1 MLELILLALITYF
14 IIRKLKSVLG
24 EESDEKYFG
33 YDVINK
39 KCNVKEAEKVN
50 EEDEEAETKKCCS
63 LPDDAKKN
71 LDILRGKIENF
82 SLLKFAKIASKVV
95 ECVFSA
101 NNERNSSEIKKFL
114 SPKLADVVCETFKNN
129 DKNYIFLV
137 SFKDINVCDIIKNSN
152 VFEIKVIFNMEQIN
166 YTTNENDDV
175 IDGDKH
181 NIINVNET
189 WTFVHDFSK
198 KDNIW
203 LVSDIEESL

>member
-24 EESDEKYFG
+24 EESDEMYFG
-33 YDVINK
+33 YDAINK

-50 EEDEEAETKKCCS
+50 EEDEEAETKQYCS
-63 LPDDAKKN
+63 LSDDAKKN

-82 SLLKFAKIASKVV
+82 SLSKFTKIASKVV
-95 ECVFSA
+95 EYVFNA

-114 SPKLADVVCETFKNN
+114 SSKLADVVCETFKNN

-137 SFKDINVCDIIKNSN
+137 SFKGINVCDIVKNSN
-152 VFEIKVIFNMEQIN
+152 VFEIKIIFNMEQIN

-181 NIINVNET
+181 NIVNVSET

-203 LVSDIEESL
+203 LVNDIEEE